1 MFNRR
6 ALLHGTA
13 VAAGLAVAP
22 ARAQTFPARPIRL
35 VVGFAP
41 GGGSDVI
48 ARLVATRLSER
59 IGQPVVVENR
69 PGAAGTVAAGQV
81 AQAQP
86 DGYTLLAGAS
96 STNVIAPLIYRQL
109 PYANEDLIGVN
120 LLASFPHV
128 VAVTPSLPITKLQDL
143 IDYDRQH
150 PGELTFA
157 SAGNGSTPH
166 LAGEMFNALTG
177 TRLRHVPYRGAAASL
192 SDLLAGRVS
201 VSFDTTGTMIS
212 TLVSGGLRPLAIAA
226 RQRFARIPSVPTSAE
241 AGVPGFEMATWVAIF
256 APART
261 PPDIV
266 RKLHED
272 SEHVL
277 QQPDFR
283 AHLRDVIGCEDTA
296 TSSAEAFQAFVR
308 DEHAR
313 YARLLATVRVT
324 LD

>member
-13 VAAGLAVAP
+13 VAAGLAATP
-22 ARAQTFPARPIRL
+22 ARAQTFPSRPIRM

-41 GGGSDVI
+41 GGGADVI
-48 ARLVATRLSER
+48 ARLVAPRLSER

-81 AQAQP
+81 AQAAP

-96 STNVIAPLIYRQL
+96 STNVIAPLIYQQL
-109 PYANEDLIGVN
+109 PYRSEDLIGVN

-128 VAVTPSLPITKLQDL
+128 VAVTPGLPITTLQDL
-143 IDYDRQH
+143 IEYDRRR

-192 SDLLAGRVS
+192 PDLLSGRVS

-226 RQRFARIPSVPTSAE
+226 RQRFARIPSVPTAAE

-261 PPDIV
+261 PSDVV

-272 SEHVL
+272 SEHIL

-283 AHLRDVIGCEDTA
+283 THLRDVIGCEDIA
-296 TSSAEAFQAFVR
+296 TPSAEAFQAFVR